1 MAPPAHSAPDVV
13 RADPQARQRAIAI
26 VLGGGI
32 CGVVATR
39 WLLPWAHERL
49 AQGVYEGS
57 LPQSV
62 VCKSVLVGL
71 MLVAASVVAFGVYA
85 YRFGRRVVEQE
96 RFPPAGTKVV
106 RNTRVVSGRAA
117 RFLGRAQ
124 AINGA
129 MIVAL
134 GFALLAL
141 CVYGFW
147 ALS

>member
-32 CGVVATR
+32 CGVVAIR
-39 WLLPWAHERL
+39 WLLPWARGRL
-49 AQGVYEGS
+49 AQSVYDGS

-85 YRFGRRVVEQE
+85 YRFGQRVVEEE

-106 RNTRVVSGRAA
+106 RNTRVVNGRAA
-117 RFLGRAQ
+117 RLLGRAQ

-129 MIVAL
+129 VIVVL
-134 GFALLAL
+134 GFALLGL
-141 CVYGFW
+141 CAYGFL
-147 ALS
+147 ALI